1 MLDLQEDSKGAKQ
14 FFLYLVNI
22 KVPEQKQSF
31 LENLGTAI
39 SAEARKILP
48 SLLKN
53 LAVNS
58 QN

>member
-1 MLDLQEDSKGAKQ
+1 MLSNV
-14 FFLYLVNI
+14 FFTWSIQRCLNRSRV
-22 KVPEQKQSF
+22 F

-53 LAVNS
+53 FAVNS